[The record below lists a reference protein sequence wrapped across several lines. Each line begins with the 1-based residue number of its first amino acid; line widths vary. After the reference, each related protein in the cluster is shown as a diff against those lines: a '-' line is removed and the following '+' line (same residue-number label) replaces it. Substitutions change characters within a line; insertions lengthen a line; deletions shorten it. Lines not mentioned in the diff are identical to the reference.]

1 MKLDEHSA
9 RSVDRFRLGKCDAP
23 YIRVVRRGGDV
34 QIRGQAKAA
43 FGHRIQVASHR
54 DDDGI
59 FAGWNWDGERL
70 VVSNDRYGFQP
81 LFWSALADGG
91 VAVSPSLLTLID
103 QGARAELDIEAL
115 AVFFRLGYFLG
126 EDTPFAAIRSVP
138 PHASFTWKDG
148 QLECVARYPG
158 ATQTFTGSRDE
169 AIDEYIALFA
179 QAMARRSPG
188 DGACAIPISGGRD
201 SRHILLE
208 LHRTGFQPDVC
219 VSGLD
224 HPPDPNE
231 DPKIAAE
238 LCRELGFPLVVIDQQ
253 LPQFA
258 AQVRKNRETHFC
270 ATAHGWYLALA
281 DFLNGRF
288 ASAYDGIAGDVLSQS
303 KFLKPD
309 LDVLFHREDP
319 LAICD
324 ALFARHA
331 SSFHGIRT
339 LLNGPLQACLD
350 PGAARTRLAREI
362 TRHLGRPNPVGSFIF
377 WNRTRREIALAPY
390 SLLHG
395 IDRVYSPFVDHDLFD
410 FLTTLP
416 SSMLID
422 HCFHDDTI
430 ARAYPHFAHIP
441 YAHNAISG
449 SDDRATRT
457 RFATDAARAL
467 MLGKRSRLTK
477 NVMPRAKL
485 LATLVSGGRVAPWV
499 SPTIIYLHQLELIL
513 DAQR

>member
-1 MKLDEHSA
+1 MKLDERSA
-9 RSVDRFRLGKCDAP
+9 RSVDRFRLGMSDAP

-34 QIRGQAKAA
+34 QIHGQAKGAL
-43 FGHRIQVASHR
+43 GHRIHVVSDHN
-54 DDDGI
+54 DDGI

-81 LFWSALADGG
+81 LFWSALNDGG
-91 VAVSPSLLTLID
+91 VVVSPSLLTLID

-115 AVFFRLGYFLG
+115 AVFFRLGYFIG
-126 EDTPFAAIRSVP
+126 EDTPFASIRSVP
-138 PHASFTWKDG
+138 PHARFTWESG
-148 QLECVARYPG
+148 QLECVARYPDT
-158 ATQTFTGSRDE
+158 TQTFTRSRDE

-258 AQVRKNRETHFC
+258 AQVRKNRETNFC
-270 ATAHGWYLALA
+270 ATAHAWYLALA
-281 DFLNGRF
+281 DFLSGRF
-288 ASAYDGIAGDVLSQS
+288 ASTYDGIAGDVLSQS

-309 LDVLFHREDP
+309 LDAVFRREDP

-331 SSFHGIRT
+331 SSFHGIRA
-339 LLNGPLQACLD
+339 LLKGPLQACLD
-350 PGAARTRLAREI
+350 PGVARTRLAREI
-362 TRHLGRPNPVGSFIF
+362 TRHLGCPNPVGSFIF

-390 SLLHG
+390 SLLRG
-395 IDRVYSPFVDHDLFD
+395 IDRVYAPFVDHDLFD

-416 SSMLID
+416 SSMLIE
-422 HCFHDDTI
+422 HRFHDDTI
-430 ARAYPHFAHIP
+430 ARAYPKFAHIP
-441 YAHNAISG
+441 YAHNAAPG
-449 SDDRATRT
+449 SDDRATRM
-457 RFATDAARAL
+457 RFATDMARAFVL
-467 MLGKRSRLTK
+467 AKPSRLMK
-477 NVMPRAKL
+477 NVRPRAKL
-485 LATLVSGGRVAPWV
+485 LATVMSGSRLAPWV
-499 SPTIIYLHQLELIL
+499 SPTIIYLTQLESIL
-513 DAQR
+513 DAQP

>member
-1 MKLDEHSA
+1 MNLDEYSA
-9 RSVDRFRLGKCDAP
+9 PSVDRSRLGKGDAS
-23 YIRVVRRGGDV
+23 YICVVRRGGDV

-43 FGHRIQVASHR
+43 FGHRIHVASHR

-158 ATQTFTGSRDE
+158 AAQTFTGSRDE
-169 AIDEYIALFA
+169 AIDGYIALFA
-179 QAMARRSPG
+179 QAMARRLPG

-258 AQVRKNRETHFC
+258 AQVRKNRETNFC

-288 ASAYDGIAGDVLSQS
+288 TSTYDGIAGDVLSQS

-324 ALFARHA
+324 ALFYRHA

-350 PGAARTRLAREI
+350 PGVARTRLAREI
-362 TRHLGRPNPVGSFIF
+362 ARHLGRPNPVGSFIF

-390 SLLHG
+390 SLLRG
-395 IDRVYSPFVDHDLFD
+395 IDRVYAPFVDHNLFD

-416 SSMLID
+416 SSMLIE
-422 HCFHDDTI
+422 HRFHDDTI
-430 ARAYPHFAHIP
+430 ARAYPRFAHIP

-467 MLGKRSRLTK
+467 VLGKRSRLTK

-485 LATLVSGGRVAPWV
+485 LATVLSGGRVAPWV
-499 SPTIIYLHQLELIL
+499 SPTIIYLNQLESIL
-513 DAQR
+513 DAQP